1 MLGGKYH
8 TCLSYQSVIKSNWP
22 SCTTWLESL
31 GWHYA
36 VLTHFFPA
44 LSPRS
49 EVGCYFNSESSHM
62 PGPTW
67 TDDVLDPAQHLSHLQ
82 QDRFHTHRP
91 GTPDSA
97 AHFSGPNSITQL
109 LEWPEDSS
117 LGTLEELKNWD
128 PSSWAGLAA
137 TQVSPAKLKSILD
150 LHPQVLWVLSLCNGM
165 GKVAMNSKVEWLE
178 VY

>member
-1 MLGGKYH
+1 MIQRTKSIDNAGGGKYH

-31 GWHYA
+31 EWHYA

-67 TDDVLDPAQHLSHLQ
+67 TDDVLEPAQHLSHLQ

-97 AHFSGPNSITQL
+97 AHFSGANSITQL
-109 LEWPEDSS
+109 LEWPEEEQLSWDFRRAKKLGSFLMSRLSRSRSFSS
-117 LGTLEELKNWD
+117 Q
-128 PSSWAGLAA
+128 A
-137 TQVSPAKLKSILD
+137 
-150 LHPQVLWVLSLCNGM
+150 
-165 GKVAMNSKVEWLE
+165 
-178 VY
+178 